1 VREAASEVDD
11 LIREAIAASR
21 SLTAELSPPVLRAG
35 GLIEALRWLGR
46 WMREKHNLEIEM
58 TLDDQAAPQ
67 GEDVSILL
75 FQAVRELLFNVAKH
89 AGVKNA
95 RVEVSRIDG
104 QIQIVVLDDGAGF
117 DPLQIRAENGL
128 AGGLGLISVRERLDF
143 LGGHLEIESAP
154 GRGSRVTLLVPI
166 EDVEAPPA
174 VPSKQEAKASGW
186 RSDRAA
192 HRSMARGDRR
202 TRVLLAD
209 DHEVVREG
217 LARLLKEEP
226 DMEVVGEAA
235 DGQAAIDLTRQL
247 LPDVVIMDI
256 NMPGMDGIEAARGIH
271 AEFPDV
277 KIIGLSMFEKLE
289 RGDAML
295 EAGAVDYLT
304 KSGPPDAV
312 IAAIRTHAGTHGGVI
327 PVVDATS
334 RRGKG
339 ATPGADKTQ
348 RRGSRGRKRGHRG

>member
-1 VREAASEVDD
+1 
-11 LIREAIAASR
+11 
-21 SLTAELSPPVLRAG
+21 
-35 GLIEALRWLGR
+35 
-46 WMREKHNLEIEM
+46 M
-58 TLDDQAAPQ
+58 TLDEQAAPQ

-95 RVEVSRIDG
+95 RVEVSRVDG

-117 DPLQIRAENGL
+117 DPSQIRAENGL

-143 LGGHLEIESAP
+143 LGGHLEIESEP
-154 GRGSRVTLLVPI
+154 GRGSRFTLLVPI
-166 EDVEAPPA
+166 EEVEAPPA

-186 RSDRAA
+186 RSDTEA
-192 HRSMARGDRR
+192 HRSVARGDRR

-235 DGQAAIDLTRQL
+235 DGQAAMDLTRQL

-289 RGDAML
+289 RGAAMR

-304 KSGPPDAV
+304 KSGPPDALIV
-312 IAAIRTHAGTHGGVI
+312 AIRTHAGIHGGVI

-348 RRGSRGRKRGHRG
+348 RRGSRGRKRGDGD

>member
-35 GLIEALRWLGR
+35 GLIEALRWLAH

-58 TLDDQAAPQ
+58 TLDEQAAPQ

-95 RVEVSRIDG
+95 RVEVSRVDG
-104 QIQIVVLDDGAGF
+104 QIRIVVLDDGAGF
-117 DPLQIRAENGL
+117 DPTQIRPENGL

-143 LGGHLEIESAP
+143 LGGRLEIESEP
-154 GRGSRVTLLVPI
+154 GQGSRFTLLVPI
-166 EDVEAPPA
+166 EEVEAPPA
-174 VPSKQEAKASGW
+174 ASSKPEARASG
-186 RSDRAA
+186 RRNDRAA
-192 HRSMARGDRR
+192 NRSMARGDNRI
-202 TRVLLAD
+202 RVLLVD
-209 DHEVVREG
+209 DHEVVRQG
-217 LARLLKEEP
+217 LARLLREEP

-235 DGQAAIDLTRQL
+235 DGQMAMDLTRQV
-247 LPDVVIMDI
+247 LPEVIIMDI

-271 AEFPDV
+271 AEFPEV
-277 KIIGLSMFEKLE
+277 KIIGLSMYEDVE
-289 RGDAML
+289 RGAAMR
-295 EAGAVDYLT
+295 EAGAADYLT

-312 IAAIRTHAGTHGGVI
+312 IAAIRAHAGTHGGVI

-339 ATPGADKTQ
+339 AAAVADKTQ